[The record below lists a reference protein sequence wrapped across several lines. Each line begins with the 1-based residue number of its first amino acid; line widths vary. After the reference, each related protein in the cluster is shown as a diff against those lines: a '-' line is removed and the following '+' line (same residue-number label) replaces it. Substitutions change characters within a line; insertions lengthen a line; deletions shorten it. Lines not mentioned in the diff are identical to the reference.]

1 MILVRASQCIFRVA
15 STACL
20 TGLLCVANL
29 ARADDIPNSK
39 AIIQLD
45 NAYDDISIG
54 NGRIYA
60 WNLSSGEIDEVAYEP
75 EVRVNNIIQNAA
87 PYGRIESVS
96 TERESGDIYFL
107 SRGRKD
113 SKGSPLLVGRIGKG
127 AGVAAPLLNL
137 EESTGRPQIY
147 AYKRD
152 ADTVLVVYDEL
163 SSLLTVIRNPDLWR
177 NETVR
182 RAQFKNENIFLGR
195 GSIERIV
202 TSEDGQYLVAYHSDD
217 QTQTFSFVD
226 LDEPS
231 VVFKHVPLF
240 SGRIKEPA
248 LLQFKVSDGD
258 AFVLYS
264 VAGRFLQIVSL
275 DRNFNR
281 LIEKSFWQLSGL
293 PNSLVDKSAVTRT
306 SSSLSVIVSGSANST
321 ELAIMSLLRND
332 RFSSNILMGP
342 YLVKRLPEI
351 RAFAV
356 SEDGSRMA
364 ILYDRGSKVAIV
376 ENPIEWAKGLDGRPR
391 SDEVEDVQVLL
402 TELFETVPADGIKG
416 PQTDQA
422 LRRVKNLMGLPNLSE
437 IDQVTLNALRQV
449 KSERDPEYPN
459 QEFTESERCEYNGQ
473 LTTFCITNKDKYKP
487 IQVDYYLS
495 NSSGEKIY
503 QASQLHSC
511 AFIKA
516 SFPGSNTCK
525 ISDVE

>member
-1 MILVRASQCIFRVA
+1 MILVRSSRCIFRVA

-75 EVRVNNIIQNAA
+75 EVRVNNITQNAA

-113 SKGSPLLVGRIGKG
+113 SKGSPLLVGRIEKG

-264 VAGRFLQIVSL
+264 IAGRFLQIVSL

-306 SSSLSVIVSGSANST
+306 SS
-321 ELAIMSLLRND
+321 
-332 RFSSNILMGP
+332 
-342 YLVKRLPEI
+342 
-351 RAFAV
+351 
-356 SEDGSRMA
+356 
-364 ILYDRGSKVAIV
+364 
-376 ENPIEWAKGLDGRPR
+376 
-391 SDEVEDVQVLL
+391 
-402 TELFETVPADGIKG
+402 
-416 PQTDQA
+416 
-422 LRRVKNLMGLPNLSE
+422 
-437 IDQVTLNALRQV
+437 
-449 KSERDPEYPN
+449 
-459 QEFTESERCEYNGQ
+459 
-473 LTTFCITNKDKYKP
+473 
-487 IQVDYYLS
+487 
-495 NSSGEKIY
+495 
-503 QASQLHSC
+503 
-511 AFIKA
+511 
-516 SFPGSNTCK
+516 
-525 ISDVE
+525 